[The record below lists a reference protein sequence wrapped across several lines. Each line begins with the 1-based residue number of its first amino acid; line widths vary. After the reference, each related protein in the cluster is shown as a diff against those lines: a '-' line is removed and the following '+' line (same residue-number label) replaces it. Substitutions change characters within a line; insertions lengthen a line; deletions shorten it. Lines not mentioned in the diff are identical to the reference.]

1 MSWHRVNHF
10 SKLHFN
16 NLISDWN
23 IFGINLHCIVDGSIG
38 IHPIYV
44 LLITLGKET
53 LFLTH
58 VNIYINKTMDW
69 TVRTIP
75 ISKRYLRLLKNGFS
89 SRQKDY
95 FWTGI
100 AVATFPASASSDL
113 QRDVTVFVSV
123 KKLIPCEKRFILL

>member
-1 MSWHRVNHF
+1 MSFHRVTAKYNHF

-16 NLISDWN
+16 NLLSYSN
-23 IFGINLHCIVDGSIG
+23 MFGINLHCIVDGSIG

-58 VNIYINKTMDW
+58 VNIYINQTMDS

-89 SRQKDY
+89 S
-95 FWTGI
+95 
-100 AVATFPASASSDL
+100 
-113 QRDVTVFVSV
+113 
-123 KKLIPCEKRFILL
+123 

>member
-1 MSWHRVNHF
+1 MLSKLFYMEYVMTPGKYNHF

-16 NLISDWN
+16 NLLSYSN
-23 IFGINLHCIVDGSIG
+23 MFGINLHCIVDGSIG

-58 VNIYINKTMDW
+58 VNIYINKTMDL
-69 TVRTIP
+69 TARTIP

-89 SRQKDY
+89 SRNKDY
-95 FWTGI
+95 F
-100 AVATFPASASSDL
+100 
-113 QRDVTVFVSV
+113 
-123 KKLIPCEKRFILL
+123 